1 MNIAI
6 CDDLDVDRKIITDMI
21 NRYFTE
27 HNSIVNITTY
37 NNGEDLISNFTHENF
52 DLIFLDIYMYKLN
65 GIDTAKEIRKKDDNS
80 ILVFITT
87 SSDFALDAYDLDALQ
102 YLIKPI
108 TYDKI
113 KKILDK
119 CLKELSTNMR
129 FIDVF
134 EGGNPV
140 KIPLNDIY
148 YIDVYDKYCYIH
160 LKDKVIKT
168 HSSLAKLWGFLETSS
183 FLKCHRSYIVN
194 MLYINEMLSND
205 FLLKNG
211 EKIPITK
218 NDKLNLKQ
226 TYLDFVFNQMRTN
239 I

>member
-6 CDDLDVDRKIITDMI
+6 CDDLENDRKILTDMI

-52 DLIFLDIYMYKLN
+52 NLIFLDIYMYKLN

-108 TYDKI
+108 TYDKVE
-113 KKILDK
+113 KILNK
-119 CLKELSTNMR
+119 CLKQFSSNTP
-129 FIDVF
+129 FIEILQD
-134 EGGNPV
+134 GYPV
-140 KIPLNDIY
+140 KMPLNDIY
-148 YIDVYDKYCYIH
+148 YIDVYDKACYIH
-160 LKDKVIKT
+160 LKNKVIKT
-168 HSSLAKLWGFLETSS
+168 YSSLAKLWEALENSS

-226 TYLDFVFNQMRTN
+226 TYLDFVFHQMRTN

>member
-6 CDDLDVDRKIITDMI
+6 CDDLEVDRKILIDMI

-27 HNSIVNITTY
+27 HNSLVNMITY
-37 NNGEDLISNFTHENF
+37 NNGEDLISDFKHQNF
-52 DLIFLDIYMYKLN
+52 DLIFLDIYMSKLN
-65 GIDTAKEIRKKDDNS
+65 GINTAKEIRKKDDNS
-80 ILVFITT
+80 ILVFMTT
-87 SSDFALDAYDLDALQ
+87 STDFALDAYDLDALQ

-119 CLKELSTNMR
+119 CLKQFATNMR
-129 FIDVF
+129 FIKVLED
-134 EGGNPV
+134 GYPI
-140 KIPLNDIY
+140 KILLNDIY
-148 YIDVYDKYCYIH
+148 YIDVYDKNCFIH

-168 HSSLAKLWGFLETSS
+168 YTSLTNLLNLLENSS

-205 FLLKNG
+205 FILRNG
-211 EKIPITK
+211 AKIPITK

-226 TYLDFVFNQMRTN
+226 TYLDFVFHQMRTN

>member
-6 CDDLDVDRKIITDMI
+6 CDDLEVDRKILTDMI

-27 HNSIVNITTY
+27 HNSLVNITTY
-37 NNGEDLISNFTHENF
+37 HNGEDLISNFNNQNF
-52 DLIFLDIYMYKLN
+52 DLIFLDIYMYKLS
-65 GIDTAKEIRKKDDNS
+65 GIDTAKEIRKKDANS

-87 SSDFALDAYDLDALQ
+87 SSDFALDAFDLDALQ

-119 CLKELSTNMR
+119 CLKQLSTNMR
-129 FIDVF
+129 FIEVLED
-134 EGGNPV
+134 GHPV
-140 KIPLNDIY
+140 KILLNEIY
-148 YIDVYDKYCYIH
+148 YIDVYDKYCFIH

-168 HSSLAKLWGFLETSS
+168 HSSLTKLWDFLENSS

-194 MLYINEMLSND
+194 MLYIHEMLSND
-205 FLLKNG
+205 FILKNG

-226 TYLDFVFNQMRTN
+226 TYLDFVFNQMRTR
-239 I
+239 

>member
-6 CDDLDVDRKIITDMI
+6 CDDLEVDRKILIDML

-27 HNSIVNITTY
+27 HNSLVNITTY
-37 NNGEDLISNFTHENF
+37 SSGEDLISDFKHQNF
-52 DLIFLDIYMYKLN
+52 DLIFLDIYMSKLN
-65 GIDTAKEIRKKDDNS
+65 GIDTAKEIRKKDDNN
-80 ILVFITT
+80 ILVFMTT
-87 SSDFALDAYDLDALQ
+87 STDFALDAYDLDALQ

-108 TYDKI
+108 IYDKI

-119 CLKELSTNMR
+119 CLKQFATNMR
-129 FIDVF
+129 FI
-134 EGGNPV
+134 
-140 KIPLNDIY
+140 KILEDGYPIKILLNDIY
-148 YIDVYDKYCYIH
+148 YIDVYDKNCFIH

-168 HSSLAKLWGFLETSS
+168 YTSLTNLLNLLENSS

-205 FLLKNG
+205 FILKNG

-226 TYLDFVFNQMRTN
+226 TYLDFVFHQMRTN

>member
-6 CDDLDVDRKIITDMI
+6 CDNLDIDRKILIDII

-27 HNSIVNITTY
+27 HNSLVNITTY
-37 NNGEDLISNFTHENF
+37 NNGEDLISDFNHQNF
-52 DLIFLDIYMYKLN
+52 DLIFLDIYMYNLN

-87 SSDFALDAYDLDALQ
+87 SSDFALDAYELDALQ

-108 TYDKI
+108 NCDKI

-119 CLKELSTNMR
+119 CLKHFSANLH
-129 FIDVF
+129 FIKVLED
-134 EGGNPV
+134 GYPV
-140 KIPLNDIY
+140 KILINDIY
-148 YIDVYDKYCYIH
+148 YIDVYDKTCFIH

-168 HSSLAKLWGFLETSS
+168 YSSLTKLLNLLEKSS

-194 MLYINEMLSND
+194 MLYIKEMLSND
-205 FLLKNG
+205 FILKNG

-226 TYLDFVFNQMRTN
+226 TYLDFVFHQMRTS

>member
-6 CDDLDVDRKIITDMI
+6 CDDLEIDRKILIDMI

-37 NNGEDLISNFTHENF
+37 NSGEDLISNFNHENF

-119 CLKELSTNMR
+119 CLKQISANLH
-129 FIDVF
+129 FIEILVD
-134 EGGNPV
+134 GYPV
-140 KIPLNDIY
+140 KILQKDIY
-148 YIDVYDKYCYIH
+148 YIDVYNKTCFIH

-168 HSSLAKLWGFLETSS
+168 YSSLAKLWEFLENSS

-194 MLYINEMLSND
+194 MLYINEMLSDD
-205 FLLKNG
+205 F
-211 EKIPITK
+211 I
-218 NDKLNLKQ
+218 
-226 TYLDFVFNQMRTN
+226 
-239 I
+239 

>member
-6 CDDLDVDRKIITDMI
+6 CDDLEVDRKILTDMI

-27 HNSIVNITTY
+27 LNSIVNITTY
-37 NNGEDLISNFTHENF
+37 SNGEDLISNFNHQNF

-65 GIDTAKEIRKKDDNS
+65 GIDTAKEIRKKNYNS

-102 YLIKPI
+102 YVIKPL

-119 CLKELSTNMR
+119 CLKQISANLH
-129 FIDVF
+129 FIEILKD
-134 EGGNPV
+134 GYPV

-148 YIDVYDKYCYIH
+148 YIDVYDKTCYIH
-160 LKDKVIKT
+160 LKDKVLKT
-168 HSSLAKLWGFLETSS
+168 YSALAKLWESLENSS

-211 EKIPITK
+211 EKIPISK
-218 NDKLNLKQ
+218 SDKLNLKQ
-226 TYLDFVFNQMRTN
+226 TYLDFVFQQMRTKE
-239 I
+239 

>member
-6 CDDLDVDRKIITDMI
+6 CDDLEIDRKILIDMI
-21 NRYFTE
+21 NKYFTE
-27 HNSIVNITTY
+27 HTSLVNISTY
-37 NNGEDLISNFTHENF
+37 NNGEDLISDFKHKNF
-52 DLIFLDIYMYKLN
+52 DLVFLDIYMYNLN

-87 SSDFALDAYDLDALQ
+87 SSDFALDAYGLDALQ
-102 YLIKPI
+102 YLIKPV

-119 CLKELSTNMR
+119 CLKQFSINMR
-129 FIDVF
+129 FIEILED
-134 EGGNPV
+134 GHPA
-140 KIPLNDIY
+140 KILINDIY
-148 YIDVYDKYCYIH
+148 YIDVYDKTCFIH

-168 HSSLAKLWGFLETSS
+168 YSSLTKLCNLLEKSS

-194 MLYINEMLSND
+194 MIYIKEMLSND
-205 FLLKNG
+205 FILKNG

-226 TYLDFVFNQMRTN
+226 TYLDFIFYQVRTS

>member
-6 CDDLDVDRKIITDMI
+6 CDDLEVDRKILIDMI

-27 HNSIVNITTY
+27 HNFLVNMTTY
-37 NNGEDLISNFTHENF
+37 NTGEDLICNFKQQNF
-52 DLIFLDIYMYKLN
+52 DLIFLDIYMAKLN
-65 GIDTAKEIRKKDDNS
+65 GIDTAKEIRKKDNNS

-119 CLKELSTNMR
+119 CLKQFATNMR
-129 FIDVF
+129 FIKVLED
-134 EGGNPV
+134 GYPI
-140 KIPLNDIY
+140 KILLNDIY
-148 YIDVYDKYCYIH
+148 YIDVYDKNCFIH
-160 LKDKVIKT
+160 LKDKFIKT
-168 HSSLAKLWGFLETSS
+168 YTSLTNLCKLLENSS

-194 MLYINEMLSND
+194 MLHINEMLSND
-205 FLLKNG
+205 FILRNG
-211 EKIPITK
+211 VKIPITR

-226 TYLDFVFNQMRTN
+226 TYLDFVFHQMRSN

>member
-6 CDDLDVDRKIITDMI
+6 CDDLEVDRKILTDMI

-27 HNSIVNITTY
+27 HNSLVNITTY
-37 NNGEDLISNFTHENF
+37 HNGEDLISNFNNQNF
-52 DLIFLDIYMYKLN
+52 DLIFLDIYMYKLS
-65 GIDTAKEIRKKDDNS
+65 GIDTAKEIRKKDANS

-87 SSDFALDAYDLDALQ
+87 SSDFALDAFDLDALQ

-119 CLKELSTNMR
+119 CLKQLSTNMR
-129 FIDVF
+129 FIEVLED
-134 EGGNPV
+134 GHPV
-140 KIPLNDIY
+140 KILLNEIY
-148 YIDVYDKYCYIH
+148 YIDVYDKYCFIH

-168 HSSLAKLWGFLETSS
+168 HSSLTKLWDFLENSS

-194 MLYINEMLSND
+194 MLYIHEMLSND
-205 FLLKNG
+205 FILKNG

-226 TYLDFVFNQMRTN
+226 TYLDFVFHQMRTR
-239 I
+239 

>member
-6 CDDLDVDRKIITDMI
+6 CDDVEIDRKILIDMI
-21 NRYFTE
+21 NKYFTE
-27 HNSIVNITTY
+27 HTSLVNITTY
-37 NNGEDLISNFTHENF
+37 NNGEDLISDFKHQNF

-102 YLIKPI
+102 YHIKPI

-113 KKILDK
+113 EKILDK
-119 CLKELSTNMR
+119 CSKQFSTNMR
-129 FIDVF
+129 FIEVLED
-134 EGGNPV
+134 GYPV
-140 KIPLNDIY
+140 KILINDIY
-148 YIDVYDKYCYIH
+148 YIDVYDKTCFIH

-168 HSSLAKLWGFLETSS
+168 YSSLTKLCNLLEKSS

-194 MLYINEMLSND
+194 MLYIKEMLSND
-205 FLLKNG
+205 FILKNG

-226 TYLDFVFNQMRTN
+226 TYLNFVFHQIKTN
-239 I
+239 